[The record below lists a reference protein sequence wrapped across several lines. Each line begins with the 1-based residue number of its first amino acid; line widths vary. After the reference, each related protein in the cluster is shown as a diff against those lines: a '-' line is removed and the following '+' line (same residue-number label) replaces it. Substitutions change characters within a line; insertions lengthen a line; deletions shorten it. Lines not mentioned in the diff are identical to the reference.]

1 VVLMLGV
8 DKKGKFCL
16 DFLGE
21 QWVTKI
27 YAHST
32 RLLLVL
38 LKCSKFF
45 EEFWDSTRY

>member
-32 RLLLVL
+32 DS
-38 LKCSKFF
+38 CCPPEMF
-45 EEFWDSTRY
+45 EIL